1 MATMEDVAR
10 RAGVALSTVSY
21 ALSGKRPVSEETKQR
36 IFRAIDEMGYH
47 PNVLARGLATKRT
60 KVIALL
66 FPALVSGL
74 SEVQLEFVTSA
85 ADVASQQ
92 GYALLLWTAPGEDQE
107 ILRLATEGLIEGL
120 VLMEIRLKD
129 PRVETLQKLGYPFTM
144 IGHCQDNHNISFVD
158 FDFDQ
163 AVRLAV
169 EHLADLGHSHIA
181 LLPYSPVP
189 LELGYGPAV
198 RSVKAFRAAVE
209 SHGLQGAVRV
219 CESTRERGY
228 GEMHALLEED
238 PSLSALVIINDVLY
252 FGAVQA
258 LSERGLRIPEDF
270 SIVAITSR
278 RMAEMTTPTLTS
290 VEIPV
295 AEMGRIGTELLIGQ
309 LEEDTHQPTQL
320 ILPAELTV
328 RQSSGPRPTG
338 PATRIGEAATMGAA
352 SP

>member
-1 MATMEDVAR
+1 MEDVAE

-21 ALSGKRPVSEETKQR
+21 ALSGKRPVSDETKQR
-36 IFRAIDEMGYH
+36 ILKAIDELGYH
-47 PNVLARGLATKRT
+47 PNILARGLASKHT

-74 SEVQLEFVTSA
+74 SEVQLEFVTNA

-107 ILRLATEGLIEGL
+107 ILRLTHEGLIEGL
-120 VLMEIRLKD
+120 VLMEIKLHD
-129 PRVETLQKLGYPFTM
+129 PRVETLRELGYPFTM
-144 IGHCQDNHNISFVD
+144 IGHCQDNHDISFVD

-169 EHLADLGHSHIA
+169 EHLANLGHSHIA

-189 LELGYGPAV
+189 LEMGYGPAV
-198 RSVKAFRAAVE
+198 RSVRAFQAAVE
-209 SHGLQGAVRV
+209 SGGLQGVVRV
-219 CESTRERGY
+219 CGSNRERGY
-228 GEMHALLEED
+228 GEIHALLEEH
-238 PSLSALVIINDVLY
+238 PSLSALVIANDVLY

-258 LSERGLRIPEDF
+258 LSERDLRIPQDF

-290 VEIPV
+290 AEMPV
-295 AEMGRIGTELLIGQ
+295 AEMGRIGTELLIRQ
-309 LEEDTHQPTQL
+309 LEGETGEPTQL
-320 ILPAELTV
+320 ILPADLTV
-328 RQSSGPRPTG
+328 RQSSGPRPTRL
-338 PATRIGEAATMGAA
+338 AKRIGEPAANAAA